1 MAARKTTGRKK
12 PHYVRTKKR
21 KGAEKGVIAQRTFV
35 VVMILVIMASILVGI
50 GMGFRWMGRKLFSE
64 NPRFRIQHLE
74 ISCDGNLREEQIRE
88 YTGLSEG
95 QNLFS
100 ITFDEIT
107 ERLQK
112 VPVVESVELQ
122 REMPSTLYVRVKER
136 VPVARI
142 LIKNYKIPRLLDRYG
157 VVLPPRA
164 SASLARLP
172 LIKGLDSEVRL
183 GASTEH
189 RDIDYALD
197 IIGLCESKKYLHNHI
212 PIDSLDIQYSDFID
226 MRLTGGTRV
235 RMPRFQLESKLFY
248 LASVIEFSN
257 SQGKRVKEIDLTLD
271 TEKAPVRYY

>member
-1 MAARKTTGRKK
+1 MAARKTTRRKK
-12 PHYVRTKKR
+12 THYVRTKKR

-35 VVMILVIMASILVGI
+35 VIMVLVILAAILIGI
-50 GMGFRWMGRKLFSE
+50 GLGFKWIERKLFAE

-88 YTGLSEG
+88 YTGLSEDL
-95 QNLFS
+95 NLFS
-100 ITFDEIT
+100 FTFDEIK
-107 ERLQK
+107 EKLKK

-122 REMPSTLYVRVKER
+122 RELPSTLYVRVKER

-142 LIKNYKIPRLLDRYG
+142 MIKNYKIPRLLDRYG

-164 SASLARLP
+164 SASLAQLP
-172 LIKGLDSEVRL
+172 LIKGLDADVRT
-183 GASTEH
+183 GSPVEN
-189 RDIDYALD
+189 RDIDYALE
-197 IIGLCESKKYLHNHI
+197 IIGLCESKKYLHNQI
-212 PIDSLDIQYSDFID
+212 PIESLDIKYSDFID
-226 MRLTGGTRV
+226 MRLIGGTRV

-248 LASVIEFSN
+248 LASVIEFSK